1 MRRLL
6 VTIFVTLILTFALTS
21 PLPAP
26 ALWAAE
32 KVLGP
37 DYPAMSCISAGER
50 RCKAGHILLVW
61 ALGNVK
67 RALPE
72 DSEHQR
78 SLDDLIDFYSN
89 PERQDEWMRQFK
101 EMDEFFKDD
110 TRRTYRPYQNYGY

>member
-6 VTIFVTLILTFALTS
+6 VAIFVTLILTFALTS

-32 KVLGP
+32 KVMGP
-37 DYPAMSCISAGER
+37 DHPAMSCISASER

-67 RALPE
+67 WALPE

-101 EMDEFFKDD
+101 EMDEFLNDD
-110 TRRTYRPYQNYGY
+110 TRRMYRPYPNYGY

>member
-6 VTIFVTLILTFALTS
+6 VTIIVGVFITLAISS

-26 ALWAAE
+26 AVWVAE
-32 KVLGP
+32 KALGP
-37 DYPAMSCISAGER
+37 DHPAMSCISATER
-50 RCKAGHILLVW
+50 RCKAGHVMLVL

-67 RALPE
+67 WALPE
-72 DSEHQR
+72 DSEHHR

-101 EMDEFFKDD
+101 EMDEFFKDN
-110 TRRTYRPYQNYGY
+110 TRRRY

>member
-6 VTIFVTLILTFALTS
+6 VTIFVALFLTFALSS

-37 DYPAMSCISAGER
+37 DHPAMSCISASER

-67 RALPE
+67 WALPE

-110 TRRTYRPYQNYGY
+110 TRRRY

>member
-6 VTIFVTLILTFALTS
+6 VIIFVGIFITFALTS

-26 ALWAAE
+26 VVFAAE

-37 DYPAMSCISAGER
+37 DHPAMSCISATEK
-50 RCKAGHILLVW
+50 RCKAGHVMLVL
-61 ALGNVK
+61 ALGNAK
-67 RALPE
+67 WALPE
-72 DSEHQR
+72 DSEHQE
-78 SLDDLIDFYSN
+78 SLDNLIDFYSN

-110 TRRTYRPYQNYGY
+110 TRRRY